1 MMIANMASGTIA
13 ISFNAQG
20 PCLPAVTACATSTN
34 AIGEAFRAIKHGY
47 ADAII
52 AGGSEAAINPLSVA
66 GFTNCMART
75 LRNDPSSASI
85 PFDRRRD
92 GFVIGEGAGIVVL
105 EEYGHAA
112 ARGAKIYAEV
122 TGYGNTCDA
131 YHVTAP
137 HPESKGAAQAIRLAL
152 TESGVHYPEKYDTG
166 KIYYNAH
173 GTSTPLNDAAET
185 AAVKKV
191 FGEKATEVRIS
202 STKSMTGH
210 MLGAAGAVEA
220 IASILALK
228 NGVIPPTIGYEE
240 PDDDCDLN
248 YTPNKSVHAD
258 LELALS
264 ASFGFGGHNGVLV
277 FSKTRH
283 TD

>member
-1 MMIANMASGTIA
+1 MA
-13 ISFNAQG
+13 
-20 PCLPAVTACATSTN
+20 L
-34 AIGEAFRAIKHGY
+34 
-47 ADAII
+47 
-52 AGGSEAAINPLSVA
+52 
-66 GFTNCMART
+66 T
-75 LRNDPSSASI
+75 LRNDPYSASI

-105 EEYGHAA
+105 EEYGHAV

-152 TESGVHYPEKYDTG
+152 SESGVHYPEKFDTG

-191 FGEKATEVRIS
+191 FGEKATEVHIS

-220 IASILALK
+220 IASLLALK

-240 PDDDCDLN
+240 PDEECDLN

-264 ASFGFGGHNGVLV
+264 ASFGFGGHNGVLL
-277 FSKTRH
+277 FSKTG
-283 TD
+283 